1 MDSTR
6 QILNRLDKCGVD
18 YVVIGGLAAVLH
30 GSVIATNDVDI
41 CIFAVD
47 ESFQKI
53 VAAFADVHPRYRMRP
68 DHPRVTPE
76 HPWLKLGL
84 KNFYL
89 LTDIGQLDILGEV
102 PGIGDFNFIRDKTIE
117 VDLGTMKCR
126 ILDIPTLISAKQQA
140 NRPKD
145 RQSIAEL
152 TVILKRL
159 DELRDK

>member
-1 MDSTR
+1 
-6 QILNRLDKCGVD
+6 V
-18 YVVIGGLAAVLH
+18 
-30 GSVIATNDVDI
+30 
-41 CIFAVD
+41 
-47 ESFQKI
+47 
-53 VAAFADVHPRYRMRP
+53 
-68 DHPRVTPE
+68 
-76 HPWLKLGL
+76 

-117 VDLGTMKCR
+117 YDFGTMKCR
-126 ILDIPTLISAKQQA
+126 VLDIPTLIAAKQQA

-159 DELRDK
+159 NESRGE